1 MEVAGGGGGGAQ
13 EEDLIKKKKRI
24 LSPRGQVV
32 TWWHLLSHLS
42 TVTLH

>member
-1 MEVAGGGGGGAQ
+1 MEVAGGGGAQ
-13 EEDLIKKKKRI
+13 EEDLIKKKKKRI